1 MIHLVCAVATIP
13 ELRSIK
19 ATANML
25 SMTIGAKVLFA
36 QYYQFL
42 VSAAAQY
49 NATSKTA
56 PKRMVYQHNIIED
69 EDVEF
74 DINTPVDT
82 FYVHAATSHKHPSSP
97 LAGKCVFMTRKQWSQ
112 LDDDI
117 KKIWSTIPEKFK
129 AIILGKSMDNFTTRW
144 QSNVHKLQPKPEPD
158 PIFEDNTQFESSPT
172 DTITAHKTQQ
182 TTSPAKYP
190 PHDICTILS

>member
-13 ELRSIK
+13 EFRSIK
-19 ATANML
+19 ATADML

-129 AIILGKSMDNFTTRW
+129 AIILGKSMDNFTTR
-144 QSNVHKLQPKPEPD
+144 
-158 PIFEDNTQFESSPT
+158 
-172 DTITAHKTQQ
+172 
-182 TTSPAKYP
+182 
-190 PHDICTILS
+190 